1 MDFTLHG
8 KKFSTSAG
16 LEVDQPGSRSPKK
29 PRTIKVTLKAGLTNT
44 IPFDL
49 GGSAGNTVIATTHHR
64 IRKGQSAPVNYH
76 TTAEGLL
83 DHCG

>member
-8 KKFSTSAG
+8 KKFSTSAPSASAD
-16 LEVDQPGSRSPKK
+16 EVDQPGSRSPKR
-29 PRTIKVTLKAGLTNT
+29 PRTIKVTLKAGLINT

-64 IRKGQSAPVNYH
+64 IRKGQSALS
-76 TTAEGLL
+76 TTTRRPR
-83 DHCG
+83 DH